1 MSTPLPASDP
11 ASDRAALRHLLD
23 RQAIWDC
30 LHRYT
35 RGVDRLDRELLL
47 SAYHADAIDDH
58 GAFVGA
64 PAAFADWALP
74 HHREHQRSTQ
84 HLILNHSCELDGD
97 TAHSET
103 YCLYVGVNRNGSID
117 VIGNRYVDR
126 LERRGHWAIAR
137 RVCVVE
143 WVSSLP
149 GESQV
154 DPAMRAAIQALM
166 ANTHTARDR
175 TDLSY
180 QRPLDITRTQA

>member
-1 MSTPLPASDP
+1 MD
-11 ASDRAALRHLLD
+11 DKAALQQLLD
-23 RQAIWDC
+23 RQAIQDC
-30 LHRYT
+30 LLRYT

-74 HHREHQRSTQ
+74 HHREHQRSTH

-103 YCLYVGVNRNGSID
+103 YCLYVGVNRGGSVD
-117 VIGNRYVDR
+117 LIGNRYIDR
-126 LERRGHWAIAR
+126 LARRGGHWAILR

-149 GESQV
+149 GESALE
-154 DPAMRAAIQALM
+154 PNMRAAVAALM
-166 ANTHTARDR
+166 AGSGVSRDR
-175 TDLSY
+175 DDLSY
-180 QRPLDITRTQA
+180 RRPLEIDKPRTDQ